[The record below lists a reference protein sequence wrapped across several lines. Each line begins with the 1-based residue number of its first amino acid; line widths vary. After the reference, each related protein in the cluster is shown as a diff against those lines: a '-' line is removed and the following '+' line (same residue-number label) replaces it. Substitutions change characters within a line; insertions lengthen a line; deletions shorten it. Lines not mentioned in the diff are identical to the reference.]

1 MASEQGERTEAA
13 TPRRRQEA
21 RAKGQVARSPELVS
35 ALLILGTFGALA
47 LGGAAM
53 GQGLMAGMTSG
64 LRLGGRADLHPE
76 AVRGMFLSAAWW
88 FARAAL
94 PLLAV
99 GAAAGV
105 LANVVQ
111 VGFQVTTEALTPNWA
126 RFNPLNGLKGIL
138 SSRGAVELG
147 KALIKLSI
155 VGAVTYKTLAPE
167 WSRFPELAQA
177 GPWQVVAWQGSLVIR
192 LGLRVGGVYCL
203 LAVADYLYQRWR
215 FERGLRMTKAE
226 VAEEAKQQEG
236 SPQIRARVRSLQRDR
251 AMRRMMEAVPKATVV
266 VVNPVHVAVALRYDP
281 AAMRAP
287 RVVAKGKRLVAQRI
301 VAAARAAGVPVVQD
315 IPLARALA
323 KAVEVGAEIPS
334 AFYRAVA
341 QILAYVFAR
350 DPHRAAAAR

>member
-1 MASEQGERTEAA
+1 
-13 TPRRRQEA
+13 
-21 RAKGQVARSPELVS
+21 
-35 ALLILGTFGALA
+35 
-47 LGGAAM
+47 
-53 GQGLMAGMTSG
+53 
-64 LRLGGRADLHPE
+64 
-76 AVRGMFLSAAWW
+76 
-88 FARAAL
+88 
-94 PLLAV
+94 
-99 GAAAGV
+99 
-105 LANVVQ
+105 
-111 VGFQVTTEALTPNWA
+111 
-126 RFNPLNGLKGIL
+126 
-138 SSRGAVELG
+138 
-147 KALIKLSI
+147 
-155 VGAVTYKTLAPE
+155 
-167 WSRFPELAQA
+167 
-177 GPWQVVAWQGSLVIR
+177 
-192 LGLRVGGVYCL
+192 
-203 LAVADYLYQRWR
+203 VADYLYQRWR